1 MPRDPKKGRAAMT
14 GPCSFRFSFYLH
26 FSLLFGMI

>member
-14 GPCSFRFSFYLH
+14 GPPFFVLAFTCTFHCFSV
-26 FSLLFGMI
+26 